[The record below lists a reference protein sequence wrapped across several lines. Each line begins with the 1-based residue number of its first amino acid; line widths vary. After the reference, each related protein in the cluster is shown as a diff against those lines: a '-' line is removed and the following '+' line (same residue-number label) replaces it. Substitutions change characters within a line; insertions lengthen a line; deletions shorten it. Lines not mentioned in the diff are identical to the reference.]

1 MIASIKRFFTNLFG
15 SNAPAPSPMIE
26 DVWYPSSPK
35 FDAQQKFQAPS
46 QSLDEVA
53 EIPQSVVV
61 MATPVVPVETTIL
74 PVNPPGV
81 KTTKNP
87 AKAKPAPAK
96 AKAPVKKA
104 TVKPAVKAPAVKAP
118 AVKAPAVKA
127 PAVKAPAVKA
137 PAKKSAVPT
146 KKSAPKRSVKK

>member
-118 AVKAPAVKA
+118 A
-127 PAVKAPAVKA
+127 
-137 PAKKSAVPT
+137 KKSAVPT